1 MKKFFALLLIASM
14 LIINCNAAVVEVNIG
29 GIKVNSVRDG
39 ENRTIL
45 LEEVPFVNESGRT
58 MVPVRAISES
68 FGAGV
73 SWDGEKQEVKI
84 VNGDKTILLYID
96 SNKALLNGE
105 EIILDSAPVIK
116 GGRTFVPLRFI
127 GESFGYNINYVATTK
142 QIIIDDTDIV
152 LKADNAK
159 LTFAE
164 IEALYN
170 IYYQVDYKAAMAKGM
185 SEEEF
190 SAYALYRALQV
201 GLAMVMIMDATPG
214 AALTEEDI
222 EFIRENIKS
231 DSAYFTLPLEGIS
244 ALMHEKLY
252 YSNGGPA
259 LSFIAKSDAVKE
271 IYEKNYVRAKHILV
285 DDEDS
290 AKEVLGKISAGE
302 DFDALIAEYGKDP
315 GMERNKDGYVF
326 TYDEMIKPFEEASF
340 ALSVGEISE
349 PVKGTHGYHIIKRE
363 ALPEMPESIA
373 NAIAEGILAER
384 LKNAKEPE
392 LLILTEELLEMLG

>member
-29 GIKVNSVRDG
+29 GIKVNSISDG
-39 ENRTIL
+39 ESRTIL

-96 SNKALLNGE
+96 SNKALLDGK

-152 LKADNAK
+152 LKSDNAK
-159 LTFAE
+159 LSFAE

-170 IYYQVDYKAAMAKGM
+170 IYCQVDYKAAMAKGM

-190 SAYALYRALQV
+190 SITALYRTLQT
-201 GLAMVMIMDATPG
+201 GLAMVMLMDAAPG
-214 AALTEEDI
+214 ATLGEEDF

-231 DSAYFTLPLEGIS
+231 DSAYFALPLEGIS

-252 YSNGGPA
+252 YSNGVPA
-259 LSFIAKSDAVKE
+259 LSFIAKSDAVRE

-285 DDEDS
+285 DDEDT
-290 AKEVLGKISAGE
+290 AKEVLEKISAGE

-326 TYDEMIKPFEEASF
+326 TYDQMIKPFEEASF

-349 PVKGTHGYHIIKRE
+349 PVLGTYGYHIIKKE

-373 NAIAEGILAER
+373 YTIAEEILAEI
-384 LKNAKEPE
+384 LENAKEPE
-392 LLILTEELLEMLG
+392 LLIPAEELLEMLG